1 MSSTTTS
8 TRERALSLLGQGIP
22 PSAVASAL
30 GVDPSAISQLMSDSD
45 FAEKVTDA
53 KFTTLSKYNE
63 HDSSIDALE
72 SKILEKMKDTL
83 PYMTKPLELLKS
95 FQILNSAKRKGS
107 LAPESVTTK
116 QTIVQLIL
124 PEITMQRFQSNVH
137 NQVIQVGEQSLL
149 TIPSNRLLA
158 LTEAQNVSTRIEG
171 LPNTTTTET
180 ARTE

>member
-1 MSSTTTS
+1 MSSTTTT
-8 TRERALSLLGQGIP
+8 TRERALTLLGQGIP

-45 FAEKVTDA
+45 FAEKVTES

-63 HDSSIDALE
+63 HDSSIDSLE
-72 SKILEKMKDTL
+72 SKILDKMKETL

-95 FQILNSAKRKGS
+95 FQILNAAKRKGTI
-107 LAPESVTTK
+107 APETVTTK
-116 QTIVQLIL
+116 QTIVQLVL
-124 PEITMQRFQSNVH
+124 PQITMQRFQSNVH
-137 NQVIQVGEQSLL
+137 NQVVQVGEKSLL

-158 LTEAQNVSTRIEG
+158 LTEAQNVSTRTER
-171 LPNTTTTET
+171 LPDSATTET